1 MPTRYYI
8 RLPDPARA
16 RGDDPELAFHSQ
28 GAAGFAEEL
37 QEALRNDVLF
47 QRWRARQDDPDEID
61 PSMGATDPA
70 ATVTDTQD
78 DLHVGLEVVTVLP
91 SGLLRQ
97 RLSLLAG
104 HGWELRD
111 GAAA

>member
-37 QEALRNDVLF
+37 QDALRNDVLF
-47 QRWRARQDDPDEID
+47 QRWRAR
-61 PSMGATDPA
+61 
-70 ATVTDTQD
+70 QD

-111 GAAA
+111 VAAA